1 VSSDPD
7 CTVCE
12 GAGWDWKQ
20 AANEQQQVDDPVVYY
35 RCPCVEVMRLRAA
48 VERLL
53 SALLPLSI
61 AGAQDDVNE
70 LFAAIKE
77 THP

>member
-1 VSSDPD
+1 M
-7 CTVCE
+7 
-12 GAGWDWKQ
+12 A
-20 AANEQQQVDDPVVYY
+20 DDI
-35 RCPCVEVMRLRAA
+35 VERLRDEAKAMAGGDWSDHVIGRRFTEAADEIERLWAA

-77 THP
+77 ARRER